1 MGVAGKDKYDIKL
14 VEPDVSP
21 LQVQGPKSK
30 NLMVDLFGSWIND
43 LKYYWC
49 KQIEID
55 GIPVV
60 VSRTS
65 WSGEIGY

>member
-1 MGVAGKDKYDIKL
+1 MILNL

-30 NLMVDLFGSWIND
+30 NVMVDLFGSWIND
-43 LKYYWC
+43 IRYYWC
-49 KQIEID
+49 KETTLD

-60 VSRTS
+60 VSTYRVE
-65 WSGEIGY
+65 WRNWL